1 MSKAD
6 GSVII
11 ATIMDTDGVK
21 KGTVEI
27 KKELTGVGESSTKAS
42 NSIGGDLAS
51 GFKKLGKAIAAAKV
65 VEKLYEFGKETIEL
79 GSDLEEVQNVVDVTF
94 TTMSDKVNKFAK
106 DAQKSAGLSETMAKQ
121 YVGTFGAMADSF
133 GFTEEEA
140 YNMSTALTQLAG
152 DVASF
157 YNLSQD
163 EAMNKLKG
171 VFTGETEALKEL
183 GVVMTQA
190 ALDNYALANG
200 YEKTTSAMTEQEK
213 VALRYQ
219 FVMDQLSASS
229 GDFVRTQDS
238 WANQSKVLSL
248 QWESLMATIGT
259 GLIDVLS
266 PGIEFLNEKVLPGLN
281 DFADEFAEAMDPAP
295 SKKLSKSLNEFE
307 DAISSAN
314 KEFAKTS
321 STVESNALLAERYKK
336 RLEELEEAGL
346 DNAAAQTEYAT
357 IVGYLNEIYPEMNLN
372 IDAQTGALDANSRAQ
387 LQNLDAMKQRALLAA
402 QEAQYTAMMQA
413 WAEASTA
420 VTTAEA
426 SLIQVENQK
435 SALIDEITGKTGL
448 NIDQLKE
455 QYNYQMMQYSAQVG
469 GNEAMAAGVA
479 VFGALTG
486 ATSTL
491 TKEEMKLIKQILN
504 LEDEEGALNDTIEA
518 GKKTVSSYDA
528 ELEKLGDTF
537 GETGTAAGQFADQQE
552 GVAEGLTEANQAA
565 QDAQAQLDTLQSEY
579 DSAKD
584 AAYSSISSQV
594 GLFDELTVKS
604 SSSASQIISNWES
617 QQAAFES
624 YKANLEKAV
633 DMGLDEALV
642 KQLSDGST
650 ESMAILDEFVN
661 NTDVSVDDIN
671 TAFRKTEESK
681 EIVSATM
688 ADIQTDMS
696 AKLAS
701 LSGSVSS
708 AWGDMAY
715 TVKNQIQSMQNSIN
729 SLKGTTVSLKITTNS
744 SSGGG
749 HIDVNTGMPI
759 VRSVSPASTVP
770 YLASGAVIPPNAPFM
785 AVLGDQKHG
794 TNIEAPLAT
803 IQEAVALE
811 MFDVIECLKEGFNAL
826 INETAQLRESVD
838 YIQIGDDVIGRA
850 NERWEEKMSVVR
862 GW

>member
-1 MSKAD
+1 MSRAD

-11 ATIMDTDGVK
+11 DTKMDTEGVK
-21 KGTVEI
+21 HGTKEI
-27 KKELTGVGESSTKAS
+27 KEELSEVGESSSKA
-42 NSIGGDLAS
+42 NDSIGGDLVS

-65 VEKLYEFGKETIEL
+65 VEKLYEFGKEAIEL

-133 GFTEEEA
+133 GFTEAEA
-140 YNMSTALTQLAG
+140 YEMSTALTQLTG

-248 QWESLMATIGT
+248 QWESLMATLGT
-259 GLIDVLS
+259 GLIDTLS
-266 PGIEFLNEKVLPGLN
+266 PGLSLLNDKFLPALQKGAEYMADLMDPPESAKLQNSLKNIASSVENANTAFQDSAKAIDNTAIKAEIYRGMLQDLETTGLATAEAQAQYTHIVEQLNEL
-281 DFADEFAEAMDPAP
+281 
-295 SKKLSKSLNEFE
+295 
-307 DAISSAN
+307 
-314 KEFAKTS
+314 
-321 STVESNALLAERYKK
+321 
-336 RLEELEEAGL
+336 
-346 DNAAAQTEYAT
+346 
-357 IVGYLNEIYPEMNLN
+357 YPEMNLR
-372 IDAQTGALDANSRAQ
+372 ISEHTGMLDANSQAQLANLEVMKERALQAAIETQYSEVLNAQAAATMAVTEAQNAFNDTQVQKKALIQQIVAETGLEIGQLYELNAAQLKGENTSQKLTRAQ
-387 LQNLDAMKQRALLAA
+387 
-402 QEAQYTAMMQA
+402 QA
-413 WAEASTA
+413 TL
-420 VTTAEA
+420 TTI
-426 SLIQVENQK
+426 SL
-435 SALIDEITGKTGL
+435 
-448 NIDQLKE
+448 
-455 QYNYQMMQYSAQVG
+455 
-469 GNEAMAAGVA
+469 
-479 VFGALTG
+479 LTG
-486 ATSTL
+486 EENKL
-491 TKEEMKLIKQILN
+491 TNTIKKGEKEI
-504 LEDEEGALNDTIEA
+504 A
-518 GKKTVSSYDA
+518 SYDA
-528 ELEKLGDTF
+528 QLDALRATYGLTGD
-537 GETGTAAGQFADQQE
+537 EAGDFAEQQS
-552 GVAEGLTEANQAA
+552 GVTDGLTEATQAA
-565 QDAQAQLDTLQSEY
+565 QDAQTQLETLQSEY
-579 DSAKD
+579 DSARD

-604 SSSASQIISNWES
+604 SSSASQIIKNWDS
-617 QQAAFES
+617 QRVAFDN

-642 KQLSDGST
+642 KQLSDGSK

-661 NTDVSVDDIN
+661 STDVSVDDIN

-681 EIVSATM
+681 EIVAATM
-688 ADIQTDMS
+688 ADVQTEMS
-696 AKLAS
+696 NKLAT

-715 TVKNQIQSMQNSIN
+715 TVANQIQKMQNSIN

-759 VRSVSPASTVP
+759 VRSVSPDVP

-785 AVLGDQKHG
+785 AVLGDQRHG
-794 TNIEAPLAT
+794 TNVEAPLST
-803 IQEAVALE
+803 IQEAVSNVMSDAILSGFAAMIKE
-811 MFDVIECLKEGFNAL
+811 QKITQEILRNIE
-826 INETAQLRESVD
+826 
-838 YIQIGDDVIGRA
+838 IGDTVIGQAVDRYNEA
-850 NERWEEKMSVVR
+850 NNIMR
-862 GW
+862 GGIIV

>member
-1 MSKAD
+1 MSRAD

-11 ATIMDTDGVK
+11 DTKMDTEGVK
-21 KGTVEI
+21 HGTEEI
-27 KKELTGVGESSTKAS
+27 KKELGEVGESSTKA
-42 NSIGGDLAS
+42 NDSIGGDLVG

-65 VEKLYEFGKETIEL
+65 VEKLYEFGKEAVNL

-140 YNMSTALTQLAG
+140 YNMSTALTQLSG

-200 YEKTTSAMTEQEK
+200 YEKTTAAMTEQEK

-248 QWESLMATIGT
+248 QWESLMATLGT
-259 GLIDVLS
+259 GMIDMLS
-266 PGIEFLNEKVLPGLN
+266 PGIQFINEEVFPALNALAEN
-281 DFADEFAEAMDPAP
+281 MAEAMKPTP
-295 SKKLSKSLNEFE
+295 SEELEKSLKKLDKSVK
-307 DAISSAN
+307 SAN
-314 KEFAKTS
+314 EVFEETAEQ
-321 STVESNALLAERYKK
+321 VEINALAAANYKQ
-336 RLEELEEAGL
+336 RLEELESKGL
-346 DNAAAQTEYAT
+346 DTAESQAAYAAVVDQLNA
-357 IVGYLNEIYPEMNLN
+357 LYPELNLR
-372 IDAQTGALDANSRAQ
+372 ISEQTGLLDENSRAALNNMEAYKQKYLYMAVEEQ
-387 LQNLDAMKQRALLAA
+387 LTALYQA
-402 QEAQYTAMMQA
+402 QGEAQAALNKAMYDREQVTN
-413 WAEASTA
+413 SL
-420 VTTAEA
+420 TTAEQ
-426 SLIQVENQK
+426 SLAATSEQSIEELISLYDATDGGARAIENMDGSVVSLTQDQMD
-435 SALIDEITGKTGL
+435 LIKKIKDLRQQQDSLNGKIEEGQESVDGL
-448 NIDQLKE
+448 NQEILE
-455 QYNYQMMQYSAQVG
+455 TSRAY
-469 GNEAMAAGVA
+469 GVA
-479 VFGALTG
+479 G
-486 ATSTL
+486 
-491 TKEEMKLIKQILN
+491 
-504 LEDEEGALNDTIEA
+504 DEAN
-518 GKKTVSSYDA
+518 
-528 ELEKLGDTF
+528 
-537 GETGTAAGQFADQQE
+537 QFADDQDEVTQA
-552 GVAEGLTEANQAA
+552 VTETQS
-565 QDAQAQLDTLQSEY
+565 QLETLQSEF
-579 DSAKD
+579 DDAKD
-584 AAYSSISSQV
+584 AAYRSISSQV

-604 SSSASQIISNWES
+604 SSSASQIIKNWES

-642 KQLSDGST
+642 KQLSDGSK

-661 NTDVSVDDIN
+661 NTDVSIDDIN

-681 EIVSATM
+681 KIVAATM
-688 ADIQTDMS
+688 ADVQTEMS
-696 AKLAS
+696 DKLAA
-701 LSGSVSS
+701 LSSSVSS

-715 TVKNQIQSMQNSIN
+715 TVSNKIQQMQNSIN
-729 SLKGTTVSLKITTNS
+729 SLKGTTVSLKITANS

-759 VRSVSPASTVP
+759 VRSVAPATDVP

-785 AVLGDQKHG
+785 AVLGDQRHG

-811 MFDVIECLKEGFNAL
+811 MADVVGCLTAGFNSLIEENQMIREAIYNTAL
-826 INETAQLRESVD
+826 DLYSLSDRIDD
-838 YIQIGDDVIGRA
+838 YR
-850 NERWEEKMSVVR
+850 NKMSVVR
-862 GW
+862 GA

>member
-11 ATIMDTDGVK
+11 DTELDTTGIK
-21 KGTVEI
+21 KGTDEI
-27 KKELTGVGESSTKAS
+27 NDELGKVGKSSDSAGDK
-42 NSIGGDLAS
+42 IGGGLAN
-51 GFKKLGKAIAAAKV
+51 GFKKLGKVIAAAGIIDALV
-65 VEKLYEFGKETIEL
+65 DFGKEAIEL

-94 TTMSDKVNKFAK
+94 ETMSDSVDQFAK
-106 DAQKSAGLSETMAKQ
+106 DAQKSAGLSEKMAKQ

-133 GFTEEEA
+133 GFTEAEA
-140 YNMSTALTQLAG
+140 YEMSTALTQLTG

-163 EAMNKLKG
+163 EAATKLKG

-190 ALDNYALANG
+190 ALDSYALANG
-200 YEKTTSAMTEQEK
+200 FDKTTSSMTEQEK

-219 FVMDQLSASS
+219 FVMDQLSAAS

-238 WANQSKVLSL
+238 WANQAKVLSL
-248 QWESLMATIGT
+248 QWESLMATLGS
-259 GLIDVLS
+259 GLIDLLT
-266 PGIEFLNEKVLPGLN
+266 PGIQFLNDKLLPALQEGTEYLS
-281 DFADEFAEAMDPAP
+281 ELMDPPESA
-295 SKKLSKSLNEFE
+295 KLEKSLKSIASSVE
-307 DAISSAN
+307 DANEAFDDSAKAIDN
-314 KEFAKTS
+314 TAVK
-321 STVESNALLAERYKK
+321 AEIYRGMLK
-336 RLEELEEAGL
+336 ELEEGGL
-346 DNAAAQTEYAT
+346 ATADAQAQYAH
-357 IVGYLNEIYPEMNLN
+357 IVEQLNELYPEMNLRISEHTGMLDADSQAQLAN
-372 IDAQTGALDANSRAQ
+372 LEVMKERALQAAIESQYSEVLNAQTAATMAVTEAQNAYNDTQVQKAALIQQIVTETGVEIEQLYALDVAQRKGEKTSRELTKAQ
-387 LQNLDAMKQRALLAA
+387 QATLQ
-402 QEAQYTAMMQA
+402 T
-413 WAEASTA
+413 
-420 VTTAEA
+420 
-426 SLIQVENQK
+426 
-435 SALIDEITGKTGL
+435 ITL
-448 NIDQLKE
+448 
-455 QYNYQMMQYSAQVG
+455 
-469 GNEAMAAGVA
+469 
-479 VFGALTG
+479 LTG
-486 ATSTL
+486 EENKL
-491 TKEEMKLIKQILN
+491 TNTIKKGEKEI
-504 LEDEEGALNDTIEA
+504 A
-518 GKKTVSSYDA
+518 SYDA
-528 ELEKLGDTF
+528 QLDTLRATY
-537 GETGTAAGQFADQQE
+537 GLTGTEAGQFADQQE

-811 MFDVIECLKEGFNAL
+811 MIDVTGCLQAGFNAL
-826 INETAQLRESVD
+826 IEENVLLREMVAE
-838 YIQIGDDVIGRA
+838 IRIGDDRIYEAYNRY
-850 NERWEEKMSVVR
+850 NRKMSVVR